1 MLKSFRKNAQNRS
14 SNAIALSEDDDLTL
28 RLGLGRFARQ
38 EHLEAAR
45 ATVIA
50 LADRERWLRCD
61 CSKEQQPIMVPVRGE
76 RATLRRQDSSADHDP
91 ECDFARPPGYQR
103 RINRSLSRVEGNINL
118 GSRRA
123 RPPSRPRGIR
133 QWHSHSG
140 EKRSKLARLLMTL
153 IDRAALNRLEL
164 PRRVRDQASA
174 KLVWRRSLSLN
185 DQFTAIRSAARTI
198 EVCPGI
204 QASRFLKTSPA
215 YFNDLKDSLLQS
227 RDEFGDYIPFGLM
240 LFIASHTDGN
250 EIFPVGDGR
259 CPIPCENAS
268 VRVFGEE
275 PRTVGQTARSPYIA
289 LCLIS
294 ENASGDGMEVVRA
307 YLHPCL
313 HKGSLF
319 PVDSNAERSTFMVI
333 DKACEWVTG
342 KQQCL
347 TFNLEKPLFS
357 LPSVE
362 TEEDDAEDDEAE
374 TCAFACIPDF
384 ILHCTRDGRQ
394 NDLLRIIVETMGFEN
409 DQNYSARKERTHPEM
424 MARTETSHLLPHHP
438 LREDP
443 EREASRLIRWIG
455 GIALKWAQNG

>member
-14 SNAIALSEDDDLTL
+14 SHTVALSEDDDLTL
-28 RLGLGRFARQ
+28 RLGLGRFAKP

-45 ATVIA
+45 ATVIG
-50 LADRERWLRCD
+50 LADRERWLQCD

-76 RATLRRQDSSADHDP
+76 RATFRLKEGSADHDV

-103 RINRSLSRVEGNINL
+103 SINRSLSRVEGNINL

-133 QWHSHSG
+133 QRHSHSA

-164 PRRVRDQASA
+164 PRRVRDQESQ
-174 KLVWRRSLSLN
+174 KFVWRRSLSLS
-185 DQFTAIRSAARTI
+185 DQLAAIRSAANGI
-198 EVCPGI
+198 EVSPGI
-204 QASRFLKTSPA
+204 QASRFLKTDTA

-259 CPIPCENAS
+259 CPIPCGNAS

-275 PRTVGQTARSPYIA
+275 PRTVEQTARSPYIA

-294 ENASGDGMEVVRA
+294 ENASGDGMEVIRA

-319 PVDSNAERSTFMVI
+319 PVDSNAERSTFKVI
-333 DKACEWVTG
+333 DKACEWVAG
-342 KQQCL
+342 KQQGL
-347 TFNLEKPLFS
+347 SFDLEKPLFS
-357 LPSVE
+357 LAPI
-362 TEEDDAEDDEAE
+362 EDDNDNAE
-374 TCAFACIPDF
+374 TCTFCCIPDF
-384 ILHCTRDGRQ
+384 ILHCTRDQ
-394 NDLLRIIVETMGFEN
+394 QQENPLEIIIETMGFEN

-424 MARTETSHLLPHHP
+424 MMRTGIQHLLLHRP
-438 LREDP
+438 LGQNLEQENSSLLR
-443 EREASRLIRWIG
+443 RIG
-455 GIALKWAQNG
+455 RIALKWGEDG